1 MVVGTDKQEHSM
13 LSTSA
18 TGFRET
24 SLPALGKLNPLL
36 NLVLR
41 AGDLVIFALSGVFA
55 FSVRFGAAEIG
66 ADYMHVISRGVLFAV
81 IILNGSSLY
90 RGWRGRTAAGELTKL
105 ITLWPFLFCV
115 MAVYALAMRDGQ
127 DTSRLWWACWMVF
140 SIAGA
145 ILLRA
150 AVRIRWTRA
159 GQVDV
164 RNSVVVGANPDAQRL
179 IDAIRQDDL
188 CGIDVR
194 GWFSTHADR
203 GELTGAPM
211 LGRLDNLADYVESR
225 SVDLVWLALPMRDQS
240 KISYALSQLKH
251 STADIKLVPDLFGL
265 HLLNHSVEEVA
276 GLPVITLQQTPLQGT
291 ARLTKALEDRLLSAA
306 ILLLISPLMLA
317 IAIAVKLSSPGPV
330 FYRQERV
337 SWNNRRFWMLKF
349 RSMPVDAER
358 NSGAVWARPGEAR
371 STRVGAFL
379 RKTSLDELPQFF
391 NVLLGDMSIVGP
403 RPERPVFVEQ
413 FKYEIPDYMKKHMVK
428 AGITGWAQVNGWRG
442 STDLAKRI
450 ECDIFYLENWS
461 LVFDLKIIALTFLKG
476 FVNKNAY

>member
-1 MVVGTDKQEHSM
+1 M
-13 LSTSA
+13 LSGSA
-18 TGFRET
+18 TGFRES

-36 NLVLR
+36 GLVLR
-41 AGDLVIFALSGVFA
+41 TGDLVFFVVAGILAYA
-55 FSVRFGAAEIG
+55 ARFGTEQLSPEYAHA
-66 ADYMHVISRGVLFAV
+66 ISRGVLFAL

-90 RGWRGRTAAGELTKL
+90 RHWRGRTVAAELLKVL
-105 ITLWPFLFCV
+105 TLWPFMFCM

-127 DTSRLWWACWMVF
+127 DTSRLWWACWMLF
-140 SIAGA
+140 SITGSV
-145 ILLRA
+145 LLRA
-150 AVRIRWTRA
+150 AVRARWTRA

-164 RNSVVVGANPDAQRL
+164 RQSVVVGANPEAQRL
-179 IDAIRQDDL
+179 VDAIRSDDL
-188 CGIDVR
+188 CGINVR

-225 SVDLVWLALPMRDQS
+225 PVDLVWLALPMRDQA
-240 KISYALSQLKH
+240 KISFALSQLRH

-276 GLPVITLQQTPLQGT
+276 GLPVITLQQTPLQGA
-291 ARLTKALEDRLLSAA
+291 ARLTKAVEDRLLSLA

-317 IAIAVKLSSPGPV
+317 VAIAVKLSSPGPV

-337 SWNNRRFWMLKF
+337 SWNNKRFWMYKF
-349 RSMPVDAER
+349 RSMPVDAEQK
-358 NSGAVWARPGEAR
+358 SGAVWAKPGESR

-391 NVLLGDMSIVGP
+391 NVLIGDMSIVGP

-413 FKYEIPDYMKKHMVK
+413 FKNEIPDYMKKHMVK

-442 STDLAKRI
+442 STDLSKRI
-450 ECDIFYLENWS
+450 ECDIYYIENWS
-461 LVFDLKIIALTFLKG
+461 LVFDLKIIALTLFKG

>member
-1 MVVGTDKQEHSM
+1 M

-24 SLPALGKLNPLL
+24 SLPALGRLNPVLG
-36 NLVLR
+36 LVLR
-41 AGDLVIFALSGVFA
+41 AGDLIVFVVA
-55 FSVRFGAAEIG
+55 GMLAYATRFGVAEMTS
-66 ADYMHVISRGVLFAV
+66 DYAHTVSRGVLFAL
-81 IILNGSSLY
+81 IIFNGSSLY
-90 RGWRGRTAAGELTKL
+90 RQWRGRTVAAELLKIL
-105 ITLWPFLFCV
+105 TLWPFMFCM
-115 MAVYALAMRDGQ
+115 MAVYALAMRDGHE
-127 DTSRLWWACWMVF
+127 TSRLWWACWLLF
-140 SIAGA
+140 SIVGSV
-145 ILLRA
+145 LLRA
-150 AVRIRWTRA
+150 AVRARWARA

-164 RNSVVVGANPDAQRL
+164 RHSVVVGANPEAQQL
-179 IDAIRQDDL
+179 VDAIRQDDL

-211 LGRLDNLADYVESR
+211 LGRLDNLAEYVESR
-225 SVDLVWLALPMRDQS
+225 PVDLVWLALPMRDQA
-240 KISYALSQLKH
+240 KISFALSQLKH
-251 STADIKLVPDLFGL
+251 STADVKLVPDLFGL

-276 GLPVITLQQTPLQGT
+276 GLPVITLQQSPLQGM
-291 ARLTKALEDRLLSAA
+291 ARLVKAVEDRLLSSL

-337 SWNNRRFWMLKF
+337 SWNNKRFWMYKF
-349 RSMPVDAER
+349 RSMPVDAEQK
-358 NSGAVWARPGEAR
+358 SGAVWARPGESR
-371 STRVGAFL
+371 STKVGAFL

-450 ECDIFYLENWS
+450 ECDIHYIENWS
-461 LVFDLKIIALTFLKG
+461 LVFDLKIIALTLFKG